1 MRAGVFEGPIVS
13 QFTQE
18 GADGD
23 DDKAKP
29 KTPDETTED
38 DDDLMTQ
45 EGREGD
51 DEEDEDGY
59 DPTDFESVDLKISH
73 RLDVRVEEDDD
84 LMMIDSK

>member
-1 MRAGVFEGPIVS
+1 
-13 QFTQE
+13 
-18 GADGD
+18 
-23 DDKAKP
+23 
-29 KTPDETTED
+29 
-38 DDDLMTQ
+38 MTQ